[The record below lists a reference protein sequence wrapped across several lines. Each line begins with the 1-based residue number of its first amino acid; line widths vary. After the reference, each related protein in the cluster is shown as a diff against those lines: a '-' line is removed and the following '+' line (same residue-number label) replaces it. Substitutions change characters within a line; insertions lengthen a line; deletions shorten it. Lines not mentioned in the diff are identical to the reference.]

1 MGVVDAA
8 EHEPSM
14 DPRIL
19 ESEYDGGGS
28 SLKSEMVAANWI
40 NYELKLTKFSV
51 KKTFTFG
58 RCRNTGFRNTETGI

>member
-28 SLKSEMVAANWI
+28 SEMVAANWI
-40 NYELKLTKFSV
+40 NYELKLAKFSV
-51 KKTFTFG
+51 KKNFHVWALPKFQVQKH
-58 RCRNTGFRNTETGI
+58 